1 MKSKRNDL
9 NRALKVYNRKIS
21 MKKES
26 EMETGREREKE
37 SLQQQ
42 THNGT
47 YSMLQQLDSKSTAR
61 KMFF

>member
-1 MKSKRNDL
+1 
-9 NRALKVYNRKIS
+9 

-47 YSMLQQLDSKSTAR
+47 YLMLQQLGSKSTAR
-61 KMFF
+61 KMFFWLLLLLLLHSSLMNL